1 MSEHK
6 GPDSV
11 NSQQE
16 KEELTKLVRE
26 IVNCLNVKT
35 EEDLKSCEKMAQE
48 LSWNIPKFEAA
59 IKCIIR
65 HKDIARQPSVIAF
78 LNDLMNEGP
87 QWSYKWRQPFEEA
100 VAAYIQPLFKREGSM
115 GYSKAVKNLDYFV
128 FSWKGRLRRLS
139 SQGLN
144 FDDMW
149 KELHR
154 LSGSKTPFC
163 SGKYSTIHDM
173 AKSVKIEAEV
183 DDFAWASH
191 LDNLED
197 IVQQIMS
204 QMSM

>member
-1 MSEHK
+1 MSERK
-6 GPDSV
+6 GAASIK
-11 NSQQE
+11 SQQE

-35 EEDLKSCEKMAQE
+35 EADLNACEKMAKE
-48 LSWNIPKFEAA
+48 LSWNVPKFEAT

-65 HKDIARQPSVIAF
+65 HKDVARQPSVIAF

-87 QWSYKWRQPFEEA
+87 QWSYKWSQAFEEA

-144 FDDMW
+144 FDNVW

-163 SGKYSTIHDM
+163 SDDYSVIHNM
-173 AKSVKIEAEV
+173 AKSVKVEAEV
-183 DDFAWASH
+183 EDFAWESH

-204 QMSM
+204 QM